1 MSEINPHRAMLKE
14 KLRETVLRRGGHRT
28 NARRLS
34 DSLRIALDY
43 NLRESVQDLDAEAID
58 RDTRLILNEL
68 VELEQC
74 EQRIRSIEG
83 ELYG

>member
-1 MSEINPHRAMLKE
+1 MNEINPHRAMLKE
-14 KLRETVLRRGGHRT
+14 KLRETVLRIEEHRA

-58 RDTRLILNEL
+58 RDTRLLLKEL
-68 VELEQC
+68 VELEHC